1 MNTYQVINVGNMWRV
16 IDRSN
21 NDKVLAFRES
31 HAAAVEYAKD
41 REFMRKISIDL
52 FAIEQQERELAAA

>member
-1 MNTYQVINVGNMWRV
+1 MNTYQVVRVGGMWRV

-21 NDKVLAFRES
+21 GRKTLAFRES
-31 HAAAVEYAKD
+31 YAAAVEYAKD

-52 FAIEQQERELAAA
+52 IAADLRERRSAA